1 MKTNLTAIFCLV
13 CVLSLVQFTWAG
25 GPVVKQSDESLCETV
40 LGIVFA
46 PCNLL
51 INCLGACIPDFSG
64 QPQCLPAPKPAKKIS
79 KVRTD
84 NSSLTDQP
92 KTLKNS
98 SNGSVPA
105 AQYSPVPTNK
115 PENPQRV
122 KSDAAPTVPST
133 SRKDVLV
140 KDPLPEIG
148 RKNPESAKV
157 QKNTQSPKTVHD
169 PVASE
174 PTKSVTVNRGT
185 PAITPASSK
194 QKQAVVETKSS
205 TVADQAK
212 LKDSST
218 RGGKSTPS
226 TSKGKVPYKTP
237 CGPVFQGYYPYGYC
251 R

>member
-1 MKTNLTAIFCLV
+1 MKRNLTAIVCLV
-13 CVLSLVQFTWAG
+13 CVFSLVQFTWAG

-84 NSSLTDQP
+84 NSSLIDQP
-92 KTLKNS
+92 KPLKNWPTNS
-98 SNGSVPA
+98 EPA
-105 AQYSPVPTNK
+105 VQYSPVPTNK
-115 PENPQRV
+115 PETPDTV
-122 KSDAAPTVPST
+122 KNNATPTVPSK
-133 SRKDVLV
+133 RKVDVSG

-148 RKNPESAKV
+148 QKNPEPARV
-157 QKNTQSPKTVHD
+157 EKNSPSPKTVHE

-185 PAITPASSK
+185 PAVTPASSNP
-194 QKQAVVETKSS
+194 KQAVVETKSS

-212 LKDSST
+212 LKDSAT
-218 RGGKSTPS
+218 RDRKSTPAAN
-226 TSKGKVPYKTP
+226 KGKAPYKTP
-237 CGPVFQGYYPYGYC
+237 CGPAFQGYYPYGYC